1 MVCGKM
7 AVASAPA
14 VMNVGQ
20 ETSELSVGLR
30 QQQHPRVG
38 GHVAAI
44 RHSGH
49 RAPAHG
55 KKLQRQ
61 RRISH
66 LRAVPVNRLSGDS
79 LIRQEGS
86 NTCSADRKN
95 DAVSAIYA
103 DVNNDISG

>member
-20 ETSELSVGLR
+20 ETSELGVGLR

-44 RHSGH
+44 THSGH

-55 KKLQRQ
+55 RKLQRQ

-66 LRAVPVNRLSGDS
+66 LRAFPVSRLSGNS

-86 NTCSADRKN
+86 NSCSADGKN
-95 DAVSAIYA
+95 DAGSAIYA
-103 DVNNDISG
+103 RRE